1 MNKEALAAGHETKK
15 DVLREVIKGRTWKIQ
30 PDTLTSEQW
39 SRQRKI
45 GFQYAFTDKTLD
57 QLGKQYGGLSRE
69 RVRQLNQDFLDNI
82 FQTSPKQLRS
92 EYPRE
97 TIPDRKPTTPET
109 REKMSAA
116 QKGKKGHIVSPETRE
131 KISAAKKGHI
141 VSPETRE
148 KMSAAQKGR
157 FRGS

>member
-1 MNKEALAAGHETKK
+1 MLFMNKESFAITGHERKK
-15 DVLREVIKGRTWKIQ
+15 TFLREIIKQRSWKTI
-30 PDTLTSEQW
+30 PHGLSEKRW
-39 SRQRKI
+39 SIQRKI

-109 REKMSAA
+109 REK
-116 QKGKKGHIVSPETRE
+116 I
-131 KISAAKKGHI
+131 
-141 VSPETRE
+141 
-148 KMSAAQKGR
+148 SAAQKGR